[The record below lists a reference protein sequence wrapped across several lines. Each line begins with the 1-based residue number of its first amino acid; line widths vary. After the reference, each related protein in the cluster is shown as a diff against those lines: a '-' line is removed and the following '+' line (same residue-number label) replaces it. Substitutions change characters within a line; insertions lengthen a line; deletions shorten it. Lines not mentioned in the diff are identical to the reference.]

1 MICLIRILLLTVS
14 KSATAQLS
22 QQNCPTGWVGFG
34 RSCYK
39 FTRSPRATY
48 SKAIES
54 CLTFS
59 AQLVS
64 VNYLDEHLFIAHYL
78 RDNDPQHLQWWTSAR
93 EEGPNNWK
101 WDGDRSSVSNIPDLW
116 LRMDTFHPSGMV
128 NPGMSSSSSPY
139 PTSSYGSTYG
149 SSNYPTQYGSN
160 NYGSIYGPYNYNQN
174 QPFNQQANSQS
185 VSTWSSGGKNAVY
198 NFSQP
203 ENR

>member
-1 MICLIRILLLTVS
+1 MFVTGNFVNFLLCCINEFISLLS
-14 KSATAQLS
+14 AQLS
-22 QQNCPTGWVGFG
+22 QQSCPSGWVGFG

-48 SKAIES
+48 SKALEACI
-54 CLTFS
+54 TFS
-59 AQLVS
+59 SQLVS

-116 LRMDTFHPSGMV
+116 LRTDLPFSGM
-128 NPGMSSSSSPY
+128 GSSSPY
-139 PTSSYGSTYG
+139 PTSSYGSTFG
-149 SSNYPTQYGSN
+149 SSNYPTNYGSN

-174 QPFNQQANSQS
+174 QPYNQQANSQQTS
-185 VSTWSSGGKNAVY
+185 NWSLGGKNAAY